1 MNQITIKLSQEQY
14 QELQQIAN
22 QQDISPE
29 KILESKIAEWLQE
42 SQIDFNQAV
51 NYVLT
56 KNSELYQR
64 LAWLVILPSRSTT
77 VGTLHARFLQGFGYG
92 DVVHQFEKR
101 CNI

>member
-14 QELQQIAN
+14 QQLQQIAN

-42 SQIDFNQAV
+42 SQTDFNQAV

-64 LAWLVILPSRSTT
+64 LA
-77 VGTLHARFLQGFGYG
+77 
-92 DVVHQFEKR
+92 
-101 CNI
+101 

>member
-14 QELQQIAN
+14 QQLQQIAN

-29 KILESKIAEWLQE
+29 KILESKIVEWLQE
-42 SQIDFNQAV
+42 SQTDFNQAA

-64 LAWLVILPSRSTT
+64 LA
-77 VGTLHARFLQGFGYG
+77 
-92 DVVHQFEKR
+92 
-101 CNI
+101 

>member
-14 QELQQIAN
+14 QQLQQIAN

-29 KILESKIAEWLQE
+29 KILESKIVEWLQE
-42 SQIDFNQAV
+42 SQTDFNQAA

-64 LAWLVILPSRSTT
+64 LT
-77 VGTLHARFLQGFGYG
+77 
-92 DVVHQFEKR
+92 
-101 CNI
+101 

>member
-14 QELQQIAN
+14 QQLQQIAN
-22 QQDISPE
+22 QQDISSE

-42 SQIDFNQAV
+42 SQTDFNQAA

-64 LAWLVILPSRSTT
+64 LA
-77 VGTLHARFLQGFGYG
+77 
-92 DVVHQFEKR
+92 
-101 CNI
+101 

>member
-14 QELQQIAN
+14 QQLQQIAN

-42 SQIDFNQAV
+42 SQTDFNQAA

-64 LAWLVILPSRSTT
+64 LAWLIIL
-77 VGTLHARFLQGFGYG
+77 LYQKL
-92 DVVHQFEKR
+92 
-101 CNI
+101 

>member
-14 QELQQIAN
+14 QQLQQIAN

-42 SQIDFNQAV
+42 SQTDFNQAA

-64 LAWLVILPSRSTT
+64 LAWLVIL
-77 VGTLHARFLQGFGYG
+77 LYQKL
-92 DVVHQFEKR
+92 
-101 CNI
+101 